1 MSNDLDDFF
10 GPLLIVF
17 ALLIFG
23 AFLYGHNEG
32 YNIGK
37 ETTIRHCI
45 EKPADCKLEYDYQK
59 LQETNND
66 TN

>member
-17 ALLIFG
+17 ALVIFG

-32 YNIGK
+32 YNRGK
-37 ETTIRHCI
+37 ETTIKHCI
-45 EKPADCKLEYDYQK
+45 EKQSECKIEYDYLK
-59 LQETNND
+59 LQEKNK
-66 TN
+66 

>member
-23 AFLYGHNEG
+23 ASCMDSEG
-32 YNIGK
+32 YNRGK
-37 ETTIRHCI
+37 ETTIKHCI
-45 EKPADCKLEYDYQK
+45 EKQSECKLEYDYLK
-59 LQETNND
+59 LQEKNK
-66 TN
+66 